1 MERQCRNPIC
11 GRMIPREAHHQQ
23 FYCSDSCRKSGPR
36 NMQVAITTD
45 DPMRTINQY
54 GDAFQASFVRL
65 AFRRRIEWR
74 FFPGIATP
82 LPLSMLPPLPGAG
95 VYRIQYFDAAYRPM
109 MVSEVLIHIP
119 SQSISQYCNFTS
131 GSRRATRSE

>member
-1 MERQCRNPIC
+1 
-11 GRMIPREAHHQQ
+11 
-23 FYCSDSCRKSGPR
+23 
-36 NMQVAITTD
+36 MQAAIAAD
-45 DPMRTINQY
+45 DPVQTINQY

-74 FFPGIATP
+74 FFPGIATS
-82 LPLSMLPPLPGAG
+82 LPLSILPALPGGG

-119 SQSISQYCNFTS
+119 SQIISQYCNFTS